1 MQTSD
6 WLSQQICDR
15 LTTNVES
22 ALHNH
27 CRETKNNASRTFFLM
42 HGANEIISR
51 ISKDKFKEALSTR
64 SEYEH

>member
-51 ISKDKFKEALSTR
+51 YLLV
-64 SEYEH
+64 EYLKINLRKP